1 MTEASAL
8 LLPFTPSSVGVAR
21 RHLVSDLIE
30 AGVCATAVTDAALVI
45 SELVSNALRH
55 AQPLPGAGIRVA
67 WDLDTDSVRVAVSDG
82 GGSTRPE
89 LGELTPTTTGG
100 RGLRIVARLSRRWG
114 TFRDEEGTT
123 VWAEVL
129 VMPLKAVAVPAAA
142 AEGGLTG
149 SGRGQRRR
157 TELFAGRSGNSKVA
171 LNSVTWLPDPRHGK
185 VRLVELNVSSR
196 FHDDHTIVTICG
208 EIDLYTAPRLHSELA
223 GLLADGMPARVV
235 IDMSGVEFCDSTGM
249 NVLLSCLRRARE
261 RGGELEI
268 AAPKPAVRK
277 ILQVTGL
284 DSVFTLVEDADVRGL
299 SRPKPAVPQ

>member
-1 MTEASAL
+1 MEVTESSVL
-8 LLPFTPSSVGVAR
+8 LLPFTASSVGVAR
-21 RHLVSDLIE
+21 RHLVSDLIG
-30 AGVCATAVTDAALVI
+30 AGVCASAVTDAALVI
-45 SELVSNALRH
+45 SELLSNALRH
-55 AQPLPGAGIRVA
+55 AGPLPGSAIRVG
-67 WDLDTDSVRVAVSDG
+67 WDMDADSVRMSVSDG
-82 GGSTRPE
+82 GGSTRPQ
-89 LGELTPTTTGG
+89 LGEPTPTTTGG

-114 TFRDEEGTT
+114 TSCDDEGTT

-129 VMPLKAVAVPAAA
+129 VMPLETVAVPAAA
-142 AEGGLTG
+142 TERGLT
-149 SGRGQRRR
+149 RPV
-157 TELFAGRSGNSKVA
+157 RSGSANSQLA
-171 LNSVTWLPDPRHGK
+171 LNLATWLPGAGRGK
-185 VRLVELNVSSR
+185 VRHVELNVSSR

-223 GLLADGMPARVV
+223 GLLAEDMPARIV

-284 DSVFTLVEDADVRGL
+284 DSVFTLVEDADPRGL
-299 SRPKPAVPQ
+299 SRPKPVVPQ

>member
-1 MTEASAL
+1 MGQHSWADVEVTESSVL
-8 LLPFTPSSVGVAR
+8 QLPFTASSVGVAR

-30 AGVCATAVTDAALVI
+30 AGVCASAVTDAALVI
-45 SELVSNALRH
+45 SELLSNALRH
-55 AQPLPGAGIRVA
+55 AGPLPGSAIRVA
-67 WDLDTDSVRVAVSDG
+67 WELEDGSVRVSVSDG
-82 GGSTRPE
+82 GGSSRPE
-89 LGELTPTTTGG
+89 LGEPTPTTTGG

-114 TFRDEEGTT
+114 TLCDDEGTT

-129 VMPLKAVAVPAAA
+129 VMPLETVAVHAAA
-142 AEGGLTG
+142 AEGGLADG
-149 SGRGQRRR
+149 VRRR
-157 TELFAGRSGNSKVA
+157 SANSQHA
-171 LNSVTWLPDPRHGK
+171 LNVATWLPGARRGK

-196 FHDDHTIVTICG
+196 FHDDHTIVTIHG
-208 EIDLYTAPRLHSELA
+208 EIDLYTAPRLHS
-223 GLLADGMPARVV
+223 ARVI

-284 DSVFTLVEDADVRGL
+284 DSVFTLVEDTDLRRL

>member
-1 MTEASAL
+1 VEVTESSVL
-8 LLPFTPSSVGVAR
+8 LLPFAASSVGVAR

-30 AGVCATAVTDAALVI
+30 AGVCASAVTDAALVI
-45 SELVSNALRH
+45 SELLSNALRH
-55 AQPLPGAGIRVA
+55 AGPLPGSSIRVA
-67 WDLDTDSVRVAVSDG
+67 WDLDADNVRVSVSDG
-82 GGSTRPE
+82 GGPSQPE
-89 LGELTPTTTGG
+89 LGEPTPTTTGG

-114 TFRDEEGTT
+114 TFCDDEGTT

-129 VMPLKAVAVPAAA
+129 VMPLETVAVPTVA
-142 AEGGLTG
+142 AESGLT
-149 SGRGQRRR
+149 SRVRS
-157 TELFAGRSGNSKVA
+157 RSGNSQVV
-171 LNSVTWLPDPRHGK
+171 LNAATWLPDARHGK

-196 FHDDHTIVTICG
+196 LHDDHTIVTICG
-208 EIDLYTAPRLHSELA
+208 EIDLYTAPRLHSELV
-223 GLLADGMPARVV
+223 GLLAEGMPPRVV

-284 DSVFTLVEDADVRGL
+284 DSVFTLVEDAGPRGL
-299 SRPKPAVPQ
+299 TRPKPAVPQ

>member
-1 MTEASAL
+1 MWEVTESSVL
-8 LLPFTPSSVGVAR
+8 QVPFTASSVGVAR

-30 AGVCATAVTDAALVI
+30 AGVCASAVTDAALVI
-45 SELVSNALRH
+45 SELLSNALQH
-55 AQPLPGAGIRVA
+55 AEPLPGSGILVA
-67 WDLDTDSVRVAVSDG
+67 WDLADDSVRVSVSDG
-82 GGSTRPE
+82 GGGSGRPE
-89 LGELTPTTTGG
+89 LGEPTPTTTGG

-114 TFRDEEGTT
+114 TLCDEKGTT

-129 VMPLKAVAVPAAA
+129 VMPLETVAVPAAA
-142 AEGGLTG
+142 AESGLADRV
-149 SGRGQRRR
+149 GR
-157 TELFAGRSGNSKVA
+157 RSANSQHA
-171 LNSVTWLPDPRHGK
+171 LNVVTWLPGARRGK

-196 FHDDHTIVTICG
+196 FQDDHTIVTIRG
-208 EIDLYTAPRLHSELA
+208 EIDLYTAPRLHSELV
-223 GLLADGMPARVV
+223 GLLAEGMPARVI

-284 DSVFTLVEDADVRGL
+284 DSVFTLVEDTDPRSL

>member
-1 MTEASAL
+1 M
-8 LLPFTPSSVGVAR
+8 AR
-21 RHLVSDLIE
+21 QHLVSDLIE
-30 AGVCATAVTDAALVI
+30 AGVCAAAVTDAALVV
-45 SELVSNALRH
+45 SELLSNALRH

-89 LGELTPTTTGG
+89 LGEPTPTTTGG
-100 RGLRIVARLSRRWG
+100 RGLWIVARLSRRWG
-114 TFRDEEGTT
+114 TLSDERKHHG
-123 VWAEVL
+123 V
-129 VMPLKAVAVPAAA
+129 
-142 AEGGLTG
+142 
-149 SGRGQRRR
+149 GRGPGHAADGGGGARRR
-157 TELFAGRSGNSKVA
+157 RGGRLSGHGCRPRSGNSKVA
-171 LNSVTWLPDPRHGK
+171 LNLATWLPDPRHGK

-235 IDMSGVEFCDSTGM
+235 VDMSGVEFCDSTGM

-284 DSVFTLVEDADVRGL
+284 DSVFTLVENADLRGL